1 MKGGVP
7 AAVLAY
13 GLWGLM
19 PLYFRLMAPASA
31 LEVVAHRVVWSL
43 VLLLCS
49 LLYGRLFRDEGP
61 GKVVL
66 RMCFWVAFGESV
78 DSAVSLAQDRKKE
91 TD

>member
-1 MKGGVP
+1 M
-7 AAVLAY
+7 
-13 GLWGLM
+13 
-19 PLYFRLMAPASA
+19 
-31 LEVVAHRVVWSL
+31 
-43 VLLLCS
+43 LLCS
-49 LLYGRLFRDEGP
+49 LLYGRLFGDEGP

>member
-1 MKGGVP
+1 M
-7 AAVLAY
+7 
-13 GLWGLM
+13 
-19 PLYFRLMAPASA
+19 
-31 LEVVAHRVVWSL
+31 
-43 VLLLCS
+43 LLCS